1 VFDYYK
7 TDVEKGKENRLI
19 TPDFEKNR
27 CLKIR
32 VEVLIS
38 YILNDL
44 FKGAYPSRGIGKHT
58 IKQIS

>member
-1 VFDYYK
+1 VVDYYK

-32 VEVLIS
+32 VLK
-38 YILNDL
+38 Y
-44 FKGAYPSRGIGKHT
+44 
-58 IKQIS
+58 